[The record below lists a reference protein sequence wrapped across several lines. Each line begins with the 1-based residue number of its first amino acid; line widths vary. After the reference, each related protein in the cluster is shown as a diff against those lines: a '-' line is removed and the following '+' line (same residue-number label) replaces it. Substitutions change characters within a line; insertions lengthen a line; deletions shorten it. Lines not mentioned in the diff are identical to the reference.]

1 MKKLRVIDLLQS
13 TDYNTTTEIKGWV
26 RTKRGNKQV
35 AFIAVNDG
43 STINNIQLVVD
54 LSNFSEETLKPITT
68 GACIHAKGL
77 LVQSQGQGQT
87 VEIQVSEL
95 RNFKSVNIKPQYFAF
110 VTIWLLPSTN
120 ISTTADSFICIRR
133 SSQVLMLKVQEKCFV

>member
-77 LVQSQGQGQT
+77 FT
-87 VEIQVSEL
+87 WWC
-95 RNFKSVNIKPQYFAF
+95 R
-110 VTIWLLPSTN
+110 
-120 ISTTADSFICIRR
+120 
-133 SSQVLMLKVQEKCFV
+133 